1 MRDRNDGTDPINAV
15 QNRFTAYL
23 AQAVR
28 RQKGKYLKKKAQK
41 AAVESDIDPMEH
53 EYLWPE
59 EVDMLAG
66 LPPLA
71 RMENQHLLRALVSL
85 TDRERYILLAHVLDE
100 RDFSVL
106 SAKLGLGY
114 KGVAAVYYRTVQKI
128 KQELRGDDV

>member
-41 AAVESDIDPMEH
+41 AAVESGIDPMEH
-53 EYLWPE
+53 ENLWPK
-59 EVDMLAG
+59 EVDMLTG
-66 LPPLA
+66 PPPLA
-71 RMENQHLLRALVSL
+71 QVENQRLLRTLVGL
-85 TDRERYILLAHVLDE
+85 TDREQYILLTHVLDE

-114 KGVAAVYYRTVQKI
+114 KGVAAVYYRTVRKI
-128 KQELRGDDV
+128 KQELRG